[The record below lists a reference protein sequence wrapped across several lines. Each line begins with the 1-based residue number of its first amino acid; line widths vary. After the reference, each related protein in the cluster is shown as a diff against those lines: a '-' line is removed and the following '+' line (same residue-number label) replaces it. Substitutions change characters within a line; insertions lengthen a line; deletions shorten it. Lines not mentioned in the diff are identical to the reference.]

1 MKSKM
6 FQRVK
11 VLLVL
16 TVILTISVFVLENVF
31 DGFVPV
37 VIRNG
42 YDLGSRTEEYEVEIE
57 GVEGKHPICVE
68 VQEREYVGEEVQEM
82 FRKVM
87 ERLDKVIL
95 GKNQSLDRVEKDLQ
109 LVNAL
114 EGYPV
119 EMAWEL
125 DSYDVLNVDGTIRRE
140 DLPEEGILVELRA
153 TISYREEKA
162 VYIRNARIFPVT
174 RKGVDQLLYEIQTE
188 LQKQEETTRANEQFE
203 LPERVGGRKITWNQE
218 KEKHWYYVL
227 ILGGTLSV
235 YLIYREK
242 EKVRR
247 MAKRR
252 QEQLKRDY
260 PELISKL
267 TMLLGTGITLRS
279 AWERIVENY
288 EIQKAQ
294 LGKRVVYEEMQA
306 AIHEMKSGI
315 SEAEAYERFGK
326 RCGDVSYVK
335 FATLISQNLRK
346 GSKGLSA
353 LLKMEAIQAFENRK
367 SLAKRKGEEA
377 GAKLMMP
384 MIGMLAVV
392 FVMIMVPAFYTLQI

>member
-42 YDLGSRTEEYEVEIE
+42 YGLGSWTEEYEVEIE

>member
-42 YDLGSRTEEYEVEIE
+42 YGLGSRTEEYEVEIE

-203 LPERVGGRKITWNQE
+203 LPERVGGRIITWNQE

-247 MAKRR
+247 MEKRR
-252 QEQLKRDY
+252 QEQLKRDS

-346 GSKGLSA
+346 GSKGVSA

>member
-42 YDLGSRTEEYEVEIE
+42 YGLGSRTEEYEVEIE

-247 MAKRR
+247 MEKRR

>member
-42 YDLGSRTEEYEVEIE
+42 YGLGSRTEEYEVEIE

-203 LPERVGGRKITWNQE
+203 LPERVGGRIITWNQE

-247 MAKRR
+247 MEKRR

>member
-42 YDLGSRTEEYEVEIE
+42 YGLGSRTEEYEVEIE

-203 LPERVGGRKITWNQE
+203 LPERVGGRIITWNQE

-247 MAKRR
+247 MEKRR
-252 QEQLKRDY
+252 QEQLKRDS

-294 LGKRVVYEEMQA
+294 LGQRVVYEEMQA

-346 GSKGLSA
+346 GSKGVSA